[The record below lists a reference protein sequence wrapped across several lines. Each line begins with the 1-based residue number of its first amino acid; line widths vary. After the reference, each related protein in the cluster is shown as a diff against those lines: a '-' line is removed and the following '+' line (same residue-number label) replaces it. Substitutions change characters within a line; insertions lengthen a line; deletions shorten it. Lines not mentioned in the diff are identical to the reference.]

1 MFMEAESLYE
11 TGDMDSAVI
20 NYLLAAELG
29 VEIAQ
34 SNVAY
39 ILEQGISMIKA

>member
-1 MFMEAESLYE
+1 MFMEAERLYE
-11 TGDMDSAVI
+11 TGDIDSAVI
-20 NYLLAAELG
+20 TYLFAAELG

-39 ILEQGISMIKA
+39 ILEQGISL